1 MMVFLAAVVGVAGT
15 TGVLRAADRRTDDIV
30 RVDGLD
36 LVLTSVPDDGPAEN
50 YLLVGSDTREG
61 VDPNSPDFGGIGDT
75 TEVGGRRSDTIMILR
90 REKDGGAAL
99 LSLPRDLWV
108 EIAGTGESNR
118 INSAYSDGPQ
128 RLASTI
134 TQSLGIPIHHYVE
147 VDFVGFKRIIDQI
160 GGVEI
165 CIEYATRDLHTG
177 LDLQPGCQK
186 LDGVQSLAY
195 ARSRYYEEFR
205 DGDWQTDPRS
215 DLGSHRAPATLHAGR
230 GQRRPRNAPVI
241 AVRFREAC
249 STRSSPR
256 CASIRRSI
264 RSRRVRRCAGPPPR
278 SSTPTRCRCTAT
290 TVNGNAILRLDD
302 GSEVILDYFR
312 GVGPAPPPTGT

>member
-1 MMVFLAAVVGVAGT
+1 MMVFLAAVVGIAGT

-30 RVDGLD
+30 RVGGLE

-61 VDPNSPDFGGIGDT
+61 VDPNAPDFGGIGDV

-90 REKDGGAAL
+90 RETDGGAAL

-108 EIAGTGESNR
+108 EIAGTGQSNR
-118 INSAYSDGPQ
+118 INSAYSEGPQ

-160 GGVEI
+160 GGVEM
-165 CIEYATRDLHTG
+165 CIEFATRDLHTG
-177 LDLQPGCQK
+177 LNLQPGCQK
-186 LDGVQSLAY
+186 LNGVQSLAF

-205 DGDWQTDPRS
+205 EGAWRIDQRA
-215 DLGSHRAPATLHAGR
+215 DLGRIERQQLFMRA
-230 GQRRPRNAPVI
+230 
-241 AVRFREAC
+241 AVNGALE
-249 STRSSPR
+249 TVQSSPFGSGGVLDAVVSSVR
-256 CASIRRSI
+256 IDASVDPIKAGEALRRAADEKLDTYTLP
-264 RSRRVRRCAGPPPR
+264 VYGD
-278 SSTPTRCRCTAT
+278 
-290 TVNGNAILRLDD
+290 TVDGNAILRLGD
-302 GSEVILDYFR
+302 GADLILDYFR
-312 GVGPAPPPTGT
+312 GVGPAPAPTGT

>member
-1 MMVFLAAVVGVAGT
+1 MSPAPTGCSAPPIGEPKTSFESKVSSWCSRRSPT
-15 TGVLRAADRRTDDIV
+15 TVQL
-30 RVDGLD
+30 
-36 LVLTSVPDDGPAEN
+36 EN

-75 TEVGGRRSDTIMILR
+75 AEVGGRRSDTIMILR

-108 EIAGTGESNR
+108 EIAGTGQSNR

-128 RLASTI
+128 QLASTI

-205 DGDWQTDPRS
+205 DGQWQIDPR
-215 DLGSHRAPATLHAGR
+215 LRPGSHRAPATLHAGR
-230 GQRRPRNAPVI
+230 RQRRPRNLQ
-241 AVRFREAC
+241 
-249 STRSSPR
+249 SSPFGSGGVLDAVVSSVR
-256 CASIRRSI
+256 IDASVDPIKAGEALRRAAAEKLDTYTLP
-264 RSRRVRRCAGPPPR
+264 VYGDE
-278 SSTPTRCRCTAT
+278 
-290 TVNGNAILRLDD
+290 VDGNAILRLDE

-312 GVGPAPPPTGT
+312 GVGPAPPPTGHADAP

>member
-1 MMVFLAAVVGVAGT
+1 MMVFLAAAVGVAGT

-30 RVDGLD
+30 RVEGLE

-61 VDPNSPDFGGIGDT
+61 VDPNAPDFGGIGDT
-75 TEVGGRRSDTIMILR
+75 SEVGGRRSDTIMILR

-108 EIAGTGESNR
+108 EIAGTGGSDR
-118 INSAYSDGPQ
+118 INSAYSEGPQ

-165 CIEYATRDLHTG
+165 CIEFATRDLHTG
-177 LDLQPGCQK
+177 LALQPGCQK

-205 DGDWQTDPRS
+205 DGDWRIDPRA
-215 DLGSHRAPATLHAGR
+215 DLGRIERQQLFMRA
-230 GQRRPRNAPVI
+230 
-241 AVRFREAC
+241 AVNGALE
-249 STRSSPR
+249 TVQSSPFGSGGVLDAVISSVR
-256 CASIRRSI
+256 IDASVDPIKAGEALRRAAAEKLDTYTLP
-264 RSRRVRRCAGPPPR
+264 VFGD
-278 SSTPTRCRCTAT
+278 
-290 TVNGNAILRLDD
+290 TVDGNSILRLGD
-302 GSEVILDYFR
+302 GAEVILDYFR
-312 GVGPAPPPTGT
+312 GVGPAPAPTGT

>member
-1 MMVFLAAVVGVAGT
+1 MMVFLAGVVGVAGT
-15 TGVLRAADRRTDDIV
+15 TGVLRAADRRTDDIE
-30 RVDGLD
+30 RVDGLE

-75 TEVGGRRSDTIMILR
+75 SEVSGRRSDTIMILR
-90 REKDGGAAL
+90 RERDGGAAL

-108 EIAGTGESNR
+108 DIAGTGESGR
-118 INSAYSDGPQ
+118 INGAYSEGPQ

-134 TQSLGIPIHHYVE
+134 TQSLGIPVHHYVE

-160 GGVEI
+160 GGVEL
-165 CIEYATRDLHTG
+165 CIEFATRDLHTG

-186 LDGVQSLAY
+186 LDGVQSLAF

-205 DGDWQTDPRS
+205 EGDWRIDARA
-215 DLGSHRAPATLHAGR
+215 DLGRIERQQLFMRA
-230 GQRRPRNAPVI
+230 
-241 AVRFREAC
+241 AVNGALEAVQ
-249 STRSSPR
+249 SSPFGSGGVLDAVVSSVR
-256 CASIRRSI
+256 IDASVDPIKAGEALRRAAAEKLDTYTLP
-264 RSRRVRRCAGPPPR
+264 VYGD
-278 SSTPTRCRCTAT
+278 
-290 TVNGNAILRLDD
+290 TVGDQAILRLGD
-302 GSEVILDYFR
+302 GADVVLDYFR